1 MVIAKVCIEN
11 KYNLLCLV
19 LKANLVNKKKI
30 SCKSKKK
37 MIRVF

>member
-19 LKANLVNKKKI
+19 LKANLVNKKKLAV
-30 SCKSKKK
+30 KVKKK
-37 MIRVF
+37 